1 MKILSE
7 RGKIMPSS
15 PIRRLVPFAEQ
26 AIAKGKH
33 IYPLNIGQPDI
44 KTPDTFMNAIK
55 NLDMPVL
62 AYGHSGGLWSLR
74 KKLVH
79 YYKRFNIN
87 VEADDILVTT
97 GGSEAIIFT
106 LMAIADAGDEIIVPE
121 PFYTN
126 YNGFAVEAG
135 AKIVPITSYIKEDFQ
150 LPPIESI
157 AEKITDKTRAIMICN
172 PNNPTGYLYSN
183 EELEALKD
191 MVLKHDLYLLS
202 DEVYREFVYDGKTH
216 KSVMHFPEIEDR
228 TIMLDS
234 VSKRYSACGARIGM
248 IVTKNKKVIESA
260 LKFGMARLCPP
271 TIEQI
276 GTEAAIDTPKEYFDK
291 VINEYT
297 QRRNVMVRLLREMPG
312 VIAPNPKG
320 AFYLVVKLPVDNAD
334 KFAQWLLTDFHINN
348 ESVMIAPAD
357 GFYSTEGLGKNEAR
371 IAYVLNV
378 EDIKKAM
385 NILAEG
391 LKVYPGR
398 VG

>member
-276 GTEAAIDTPKEYFDK
+276 GTEAAIDTPKEYFDE

-320 AFYLVVKLPVDNAD
+320 AFYLVVKLPVDDAD

>member
-157 AEKITDKTRAIMICN
+157 AQKITGKTRAIMICN

-248 IVTKNKKVIESA
+248 IVTKNRKVIESA

-276 GTEAAIDTPKEYFDK
+276 GIEAAIDTPKEYFDE

-320 AFYLVVKLPVDNAD
+320 AFYLVVKLPVDDAD
-334 KFAQWLLTDFHINN
+334 KFAQWLLTDFDVNN

>member
-276 GTEAAIDTPKEYFDK
+276 GTEAAIDTPKEYFDE

-297 QRRNVMVRLLREMPG
+297 QRRNVMVSLLREMPG

>member
-33 IYPLNIGQPDI
+33 IYHLNIGQPDI

-74 KKLVH
+74 KKFVH

-87 VEADDILVTT
+87 VKPDDILVTT

-106 LMAIADAGDEIIVPE
+106 LMTIADAGDEIIIPE

-135 AKIVPITSYIKEDFQ
+135 VKIVPITSYIKDDFQ

-157 AEKITDKTRAIMICN
+157 AQKITDKTRAIMICN

-248 IVTKNKKVIESA
+248 IVTKNRKVIESA

-276 GTEAAIDTPKEYFDK
+276 GTEAAIDTPKKYFDE

-297 QRRNVMVRLLREMPG
+297 QRRNVMVSLLREMPG
-312 VIAPNPKG
+312 VIAPNPQG

-334 KFAQWLLTDFHINN
+334 KFAQWLLTDFDVNN

-357 GFYSTEGLGKNEAR
+357 GFYSTEGFGKNEAR